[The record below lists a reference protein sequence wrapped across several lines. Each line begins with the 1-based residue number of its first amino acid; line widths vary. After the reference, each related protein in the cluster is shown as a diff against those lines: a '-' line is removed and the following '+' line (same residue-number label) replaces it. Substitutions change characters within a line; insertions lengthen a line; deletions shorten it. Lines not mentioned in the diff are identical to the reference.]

1 MTDAALPVPA
11 DSGVL
16 LPAKGQGTGLIGRLP
31 SPVAD
36 FVSQPAVRRA
46 LPALAGV
53 GALAVTGAL
62 YLALAAGPQRVL
74 YASLT
79 DAERA
84 KVTETLA
91 ASGVPY
97 AIDNG
102 TGAISVAEDD
112 IYRARM
118 LVASNAG
125 IAAPEG
131 ASAMLDA
138 IPLGSSRTLE
148 GERLRLARER
158 ELVLTIREIDGIEA
172 VRVHLATPER
182 SVFVREAGAPS
193 ASVMVRLASGRSL
206 SQSQVEAI
214 ANLVAAAVPGMTSD
228 HVRVIDQNGRLLSSL
243 RENGLESL
251 ALQREFEA
259 KLVSQIDALLLPLL
273 GEGNYSAQVQ
283 AELDPDEVTRARE
296 SYDNPGVV
304 RRETERNT
312 TRTGQTVP
320 GGVPGVAAN
329 TPPPD
334 PTLVDGPPQPAPPA
348 QASASDT
355 ESAVERAYE
364 LGREVAVTNR
374 RPGGLTRL
382 SVAVAVSD
390 EALKAAAPLT
400 AARLQSLVSAAVG
413 ANATRGDK
421 VEVVPSKFGTDE
433 LLAPAF
439 YEQPWFMGVVRYG
452 AMLLA
457 VLLVLMLA
465 VRPWLTRQR
474 EKDKL
479 ATAPAQEPGERLAL
493 TTGGPA
499 ETAPEPGSTAS
510 LAAAPQTDLPQQVAL
525 ARQFA
530 ARQPDRAALALQ
542 RMLQAP
548 EQATAGASVE
558 AAAGAPG

>member
-1 MTDAALPVPA
+1 
-11 DSGVL
+11 
-16 LPAKGQGTGLIGRLP
+16 
-31 SPVAD
+31 
-36 FVSQPAVRRA
+36 VR

-312 TRTGQTVP
+312 TRTGQTC
-320 GGVPGVAAN
+320 ARR
-329 TPPPD
+329 
-334 PTLVDGPPQPAPPA
+334 
-348 QASASDT
+348 
-355 ESAVERAYE
+355 RA
-364 LGREVAVTNR
+364 GRCCQH
-374 RPGGLTRL
+374 P
-382 SVAVAVSD
+382 
-390 EALKAAAPLT
+390 
-400 AARLQSLVSAAVG
+400 AARS
-413 ANATRGDK
+413 D
-421 VEVVPSKFGTDE
+421 
-433 LLAPAF
+433 
-439 YEQPWFMGVVRYG
+439 
-452 AMLLA
+452 
-457 VLLVLMLA
+457 
-465 VRPWLTRQR
+465 
-474 EKDKL
+474 
-479 ATAPAQEPGERLAL
+479 
-493 TTGGPA
+493 
-499 ETAPEPGSTAS
+499 
-510 LAAAPQTDLPQQVAL
+510 
-525 ARQFA
+525 
-530 ARQPDRAALALQ
+530 
-542 RMLQAP
+542 
-548 EQATAGASVE
+548 AG
-558 AAAGAPG
+558 